1 MIETLGLL
9 EILLIVRADM
19 EDKEFRKQLKGLI
32 EDAEKY
38 NEVEKNVYELIMVSR
53 LSDTRFGT
61 N

>member
-1 MIETLGLL
+1 
-9 EILLIVRADM
+9 M